1 MCDGHLP
8 LGAGLE
14 KIQNGLCVKQMQLS
28 SLILPTTGM
37 KYFGLNLIDI
47 F

>member
-8 LGAGLE
+8 LGAGLG
-14 KIQNGLCVKQMQLS
+14 KIPNGLYVKQMQLS
-28 SLILPTTGM
+28 TLILPTTGM
-37 KYFGLNLIDI
+37 KYFGLKLII